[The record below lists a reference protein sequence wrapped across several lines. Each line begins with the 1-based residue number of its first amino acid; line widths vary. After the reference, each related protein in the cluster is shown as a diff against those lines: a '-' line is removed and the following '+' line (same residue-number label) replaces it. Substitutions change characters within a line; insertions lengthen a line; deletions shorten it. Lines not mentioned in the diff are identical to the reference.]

1 MNFEWF
7 FARRLVKKKD
17 KTFSKPIIAI
27 AVLSI
32 CLGVAVMLIS
42 ISVLQGFKSEIKEKI
57 IGFGSHIQILPFQNY
72 NAYEPIPIS
81 LSSEERE
88 AIASHSNI
96 KSINPFIT
104 KGGLIKTRE
113 DFQGVLLKGIDK
125 DYDSSFFHNYLIE
138 GRFLD
143 NSNPNEVVVSRQI
156 ANNLGLSL
164 GDKLR
169 IYFYYNENY
178 RVRALEIIGIYE
190 TGLGLYDE
198 KIIICDI
205 NQTRVLNSMQGDEVE
220 GYELVL
226 HDFSKLDETSNYV
239 YSNLD
244 YDKSI
249 MDIKTIE
256 PSLFSWLE
264 LLDNNVIVILIIMSL
279 VTIVTITSTLLI
291 IIFEETQTIGV
302 LKSLGAQNKAI
313 IKIFLYNALNVVVK
327 GLIYGN
333 LLALTLGFVQDKY
346 KIFKLDQE
354 SYYLSSVPIEI
365 SMSQI
370 LLVNIGSVIICM
382 LALLIPARSISKISP
397 IKSIRFD

>member
-156 ANNLGLSL
+156 ANNLDLSL

-239 YSNLD
+239 YSSLD

-365 SMSQI
+365 SLSQI